1 MVVKSLEYGQMNFEQ
16 RISPL

>member
-1 MVVKSLEYGQMNFEQ
+1 MVVKRLEYGQMNFEQ